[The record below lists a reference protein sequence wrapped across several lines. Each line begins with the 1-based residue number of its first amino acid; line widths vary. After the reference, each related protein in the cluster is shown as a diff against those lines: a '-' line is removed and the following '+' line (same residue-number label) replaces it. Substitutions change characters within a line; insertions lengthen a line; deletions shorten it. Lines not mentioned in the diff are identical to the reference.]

1 MFHRSSPLYYS
12 LPLGTWFSIQVRLSI
27 FFPIALLILCYRL
40 ESWELGLVFGGVLF
54 VSVFAH
60 ELAHVLAA
68 HLTGGSGDEILLW
81 PLGGLAYV
89 RPAATFRSQ
98 FYTAAA
104 GPGLNLAVCVL
115 TFPPVWHS
123 GQFSE
128 ALNPL
133 VLPVVSLEHDFTRA
147 MFLMTFSAN
156 WLLFLVNLIPA
167 HPLDGGRMLRSALST
182 RAIHEVADEL
192 YLRIGFIVALA
203 IMLLGLMFGGSADA
217 AIVFIG
223 AVILALN
230 MFETM
235 QLQEGHLQEERL
247 LGTYDFSH
255 GYTSLEESTHAAP
268 PAQPG
273 LFQRWW
279 QRRRELKQQQLRQIE
294 AEEDQQADTILQKVH
309 QFGMGS
315 LTEAERKLLARA
327 SARYRSRSDR
337 PT

>member
-1 MFHRSSPLYYS
+1 MFHRSSPFYYS
-12 LPLGTWFSIQVRLSI
+12 FPLGTWFSIQVRMSI

-40 ESWELGLVFGGVLF
+40 ESWELGLVFGGLLF

-68 HLTGGSGDEILLW
+68 HLTGGSGDEILIW

-98 FYTAAA
+98 FCTAAA
-104 GPGLNLAVCVL
+104 GPALNLAICVL
-115 TFPPVWHS
+115 ALPPVWHS
-123 GQFSE
+123 GQLSE

-133 VLPVVSLEHDFTRA
+133 VLPQVSLEHDLARSL
-147 MFLMTFSAN
+147 FLMMFSAN

-167 HPLDGGRMLRSALST
+167 YPLDGGRMLRAALST

-192 YLRIGFIVALA
+192 YLRIGFLIALA
-203 IMLLGLMFGGSADA
+203 IMLLGLCFGGEADA

-230 MFETM
+230 LYETM

-255 GYTSLEESTHAAP
+255 GYTSLEESSHASTP
-268 PAQPG
+268 PRPG
-273 LFQRWW
+273 LFQRWL
-279 QRRRELKQQQLRQIE
+279 QRRRETKELQLRQQE
-294 AEEDQQADTILQKVH
+294 AEEDHQADAILQKVH
-309 QFGMGS
+309 QYGMDS
-315 LTEAERKLLARA
+315 LTDAERKLLARA
-327 SARYRSRSDR
+327 SARYRSRTDR
-337 PT
+337 AT